1 MMVWLT
7 SRADRKYKL
16 ISLISSHGWSS
27 VIRQRTSGA
36 QKKVV
41 NTTFRTLIYI
51 LSPRHTRSSQRKKDF
66 RYFNSK
72 LMRGSQTV
80 LTEVQP
86 LSDILWWVASPGRE
100 KRRRGREDG
109 GEEMVTG
116 PLVTLFLSTLSIQE
130 TFKATKLVIMPIIWG

>member
-36 QKKVV
+36 QNEVM
-41 NTTFRTLIYI
+41 NTTFRSLIYI
-51 LSPRHTRSSQRKKDF
+51 PCPRHTRSSQRKKDF

-116 PLVTLFLSTLSIQE
+116 PLVTLFPSTLSIQE
-130 TFKATKLVIMPIIWG
+130 TFKATKLVIMPIIWW